1 MTNFKDKINTSL
13 GWLQICADHDR
24 GAKQLFMS
32 RKELLS
38 KMNAVNAENTL
49 NSVNRNV
56 FLHNKKLIFPSLSAY
71 VHICCSSTVC
81 LFVVSS
87 TELKSSKGTTQGA
100 PTAIVSY
107 AIPVIPM
114 IPMLAETEIFL
125 TITQTSWYISM
136 ICQWLDELNCYKFSR
151 TTLTS

>member
-56 FLHNKKLIFPSLSAY
+56 FLPLY
-71 VHICCSSTVC
+71 VC
-81 LFVVSS
+81 LS
-87 TELKSSKGTTQGA
+87 
-100 PTAIVSY
+100 
-107 AIPVIPM
+107 
-114 IPMLAETEIFL
+114 
-125 TITQTSWYISM
+125 
-136 ICQWLDELNCYKFSR
+136 
-151 TTLTS
+151 

>member
-56 FLHNKKLIFPSLSAY
+56 FLHNKKLICPSLSAY
-71 VHICCSSTVC
+71 VHICCSSPVC
-81 LFVVSS
+81 LFAVSG
-87 TELKSSKGTTQGA
+87 TELKSSKVTTQGA
-100 PTAIVSY
+100 PTVIVSY
-107 AIPVIPM
+107 AIPYVDDLSVVRRIKLLQ
-114 IPMLAETEIFL
+114 I
-125 TITQTSWYISM
+125 W
-136 ICQWLDELNCYKFSR
+136 
-151 TTLTS
+151 